1 MGEKERAAAW
11 PRSHA
16 HKRVYDL
23 RLGTRAEG
31 KAFHLLVCVHASAGR
46 HLWVFGHGKEVIDEK
61 PQREGEGQSLSAVR
75 FSELVI
81 NRSDDKVQDLLGWLK
96 DPTLVSQ
103 ARRTSVRRR
112 VEFHSLG
119 TAK

>member
-1 MGEKERAAAW
+1 MGEKERAAAC
-11 PRSHA
+11 PRSRA
-16 HKRVYDL
+16 HKRVYDS

-31 KAFHLLVCVHASAGR
+31 KAFHLPVCARECRKTPLG
-46 HLWVFGHGKEVIDEK
+46 FGHGQEVIHEK

-96 DPTLVSQ
+96 DPTLVSR
-103 ARRTSVRRR
+103 ARRTSVLRC

-119 TAK
+119 TTK